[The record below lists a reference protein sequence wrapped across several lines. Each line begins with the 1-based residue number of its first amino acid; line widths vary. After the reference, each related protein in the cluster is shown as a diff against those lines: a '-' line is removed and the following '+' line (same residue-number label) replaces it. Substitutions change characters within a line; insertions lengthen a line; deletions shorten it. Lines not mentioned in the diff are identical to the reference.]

1 MEELCADWK
10 EKTRCA
16 RTERDKTE
24 GIGLASGSRRFAQSM
39 TGDMIRYMS
48 KAVLFVTLTL
58 FLTPLMS
65 AEVRDTGGCP
75 VLLVSATAD
84 SDAIAVT
91 FRDMTKMP
99 IRRLEFSCKWPDARA
114 DKAHPTRC
122 YEPNGSFMPRD
133 EYTLR
138 YSYQRGVGRRMLV
151 SVKSVTF
158 SDGHI
163 WMPSRRESC
172 RVLTVRLPR
181 AK

>member
-1 MEELCADWK
+1 
-10 EKTRCA
+10 
-16 RTERDKTE
+16 
-24 GIGLASGSRRFAQSM
+24 M
-39 TGDMIRYMS
+39 TGGMIWGVS
-48 KAVLFVTLTL
+48 KAVPFVILTL
-58 FLTPLMS
+58 FLSPLLS
-65 AEVRDTGGCP
+65 SEVRDTGGCP

-138 YSYQRGVGRRMLV
+138 YSYQRAVGRRMLV

-158 SDGHI
+158 SDGHM
-163 WMPSRRESC
+163 WKPSKRVSC

-181 AK
+181 AR